1 MHILQVK
8 HFDQQQEQNA
18 RLTKALHN
26 TIQKGASTSA
36 GNLAGK

>member
-1 MHILQVK
+1 VK
-8 HFDQQQEQNA
+8 HFDQQQEQQA

-26 TIQKGASTSA
+26 TIQAGNLA

>member
-1 MHILQVK
+1 VQVK
-8 HFDQQQEQNA
+8 HFDQQQEQQA

-26 TIQKGASTSA
+26 TINASATSSA